1 MAEETLVL
9 FKNIRNP
16 KYDKSLAG
24 YKRSGGFKSL
34 KKVFGMKPEEV
45 VQEVKESGLR
55 GRGGAGFPTGLKW
68 SFMAKGTGKPSYLI
82 ANADESEP
90 GTCKDRELMLKDPH
104 LFLEGLMI
112 SSYAIGCHHAYVYV
126 RGEFF
131 PAIKT
136 LNAAVGELYA
146 DGLLGTNPL
155 GRGFKLD
162 ITIHTGAGAYICGEE
177 SALLDSL
184 EGKRGQP
191 RVKPPFPAVSGFNG
205 CPTSVN
211 NVETL
216 ACIPFILIDGG
227 AEAFKSFGPQNNSG
241 THLVSLSG
249 HVNCPGVYELR
260 MDVSMKDIIYDIGGG
275 IRDGKKLKGVIPGG
289 SSSPVMKADEV
300 DVLYNFD
307 DLAKIGTMLGSAA
320 MMVFDEGTDIVKLL
334 HRITRFY
341 AHESCG
347 QCTPCREGTRW
358 SSQIIQDFLRGN
370 GSDEKLKRLYRV
382 GGNMLGT
389 TLCALGDAAAM
400 PIQSFVNKF
409 PEEFRKYYAT
419 L

>member
-1 MAEETLVL
+1 MIGETLVL

-16 KYDKSLAG
+16 NYDKSLDA
-24 YKRSGGFKSL
+24 YKGSGGFNSL
-34 KKVFGMKPEEV
+34 KKVLKMKPEDV
-45 VQEVKESGLR
+45 VKCVKESGIR

-68 SFMAKGTGKPSYLI
+68 SFMAKGTGKPSYLV

-90 GTCKDRELMLKDPH
+90 GTCKDRELMLKDPF
-104 LFLEGLMI
+104 LFLEGLI
-112 SSYAIGCHHAYVYV
+112 IGSYAVGCHHAYVYV

-136 LNAAVGELYA
+136 LNSAVEVLY
-146 DGLLGTNPL
+146 DSGLLGANIM
-155 GRGFKLD
+155 GSDYFLD

-216 ACIPFILIDGG
+216 ACMPFILSDGG
-227 AEAFKSFGPQNNSG
+227 VEAFKSLGPKNNSG

-249 HVNCPGVYELR
+249 HVNRPGVYELR
-260 MDVSMKDIIYDIGGG
+260 MDVSMKDIIFDIGGG
-275 IRDGKKLKGVIPGG
+275 IPNGKKLKGVIPGG
-289 SSSPVMKADEV
+289 SSSPVIKADEI

-307 DLAKIGTMLGSAA
+307 ELAKVGTMLGSSA
-320 MMVFDEGTDIVKLL
+320 MMVFDEDTDVVKLL

-347 QCTPCREGTRW
+347 QCTPCREGTNW
-358 SSQIIQDFLRGN
+358 SRQIISDFLRGN
-370 GSDEKLKRLYRV
+370 GSEQKLKLLNRV
-382 GGNMLGT
+382 GDNMNGT

-400 PIQSFVNKF
+400 PIQSFIEKF
-409 PEEFRKYYAT
+409 PEEFRKYYAMD
-419 L
+419 

>member
-16 KYDKSLAG
+16 KYDMSLAG
-24 YKRSGGFKSL
+24 YKRSGGFMSL

-112 SSYAIGCHHAYVYV
+112 SSYAIGCHHAYVYI

-155 GRGFKLD
+155 GSGFKLD

-216 ACIPFILIDGG
+216 ACIPFILSDGG

-260 MDVSMKDIIYDIGGG
+260 MDISMKDIIYDIGGG

-370 GSDEKLKRLYRV
+370 GSDEKLKHLYRV

-389 TLCALGDAAAM
+389 TLCALGDAAAL

-409 PEEFRKYYAT
+409 PEELRKYYAT

>member
-146 DGLLGTNPL
+146 DGLLGPDPM
-155 GRGFKLD
+155 GSGFNLD

-191 RVKPPFPAVSGFNG
+191 RLKPPFPAVSGFNG

-216 ACIPFILIDGG
+216 ACIPFILSDG
-227 AEAFKSFGPQNNSG
+227 
-241 THLVSLSG
+241 
-249 HVNCPGVYELR
+249 
-260 MDVSMKDIIYDIGGG
+260 
-275 IRDGKKLKGVIPGG
+275 
-289 SSSPVMKADEV
+289 
-300 DVLYNFD
+300 
-307 DLAKIGTMLGSAA
+307 
-320 MMVFDEGTDIVKLL
+320 
-334 HRITRFY
+334 
-341 AHESCG
+341 
-347 QCTPCREGTRW
+347 
-358 SSQIIQDFLRGN
+358 
-370 GSDEKLKRLYRV
+370 
-382 GGNMLGT
+382 
-389 TLCALGDAAAM
+389 
-400 PIQSFVNKF
+400 
-409 PEEFRKYYAT
+409 
-419 L
+419 

>member
-16 KYDKSLAG
+16 KYDKSLSG

-155 GRGFKLD
+155 GSCFKLD

-216 ACIPFILIDGG
+216 ACIPFILSDGG

-289 SSSPVMKADEV
+289 SSSTVMKADEV

-347 QCTPCREGTRW
+347 QCTPCREGTHW

-370 GSDEKLKRLYRV
+370 GSDEKLTRLYRV
-382 GGNMLGT
+382 GGNMLGS

>member
-1 MAEETLVL
+1 
-9 FKNIRNP
+9 
-16 KYDKSLAG
+16 
-24 YKRSGGFKSL
+24 
-34 KKVFGMKPEEV
+34 
-45 VQEVKESGLR
+45 
-55 GRGGAGFPTGLKW
+55 
-68 SFMAKGTGKPSYLI
+68 
-82 ANADESEP
+82 
-90 GTCKDRELMLKDPH
+90 MLKDPH

-131 PAIKT
+131 PSIKT
-136 LNAAVGELYA
+136 LNVAVGELYA
-146 DGLLGTNPL
+146 DGLLGQDPM
-155 GRGFKLD
+155 GSGFNLD

-191 RVKPPFPAVSGFNG
+191 RVKPPFPAISGFNG

-216 ACIPFILIDGG
+216 ACIPFILSDGG
-227 AEAFKSFGPQNNSG
+227 AEAFKSFGPENNSG

-275 IRDGKKLKGVIPGG
+275 IRNGKKLKGVIPGG

-307 DLAKIGTMLGSAA
+307 DLAKIGTMMGSAA

-347 QCTPCREGTRW
+347 QCTPCREGTHW

-370 GSDEKLKRLYRV
+370 GSEEKLKRLYRV